1 MKKLTILVVDVCNVS
16 RDRVVAA
23 LDGLG
28 AVVEEA
34 DNGATALDRIR
45 QSRPDLL
52 VTDLLM
58 PRLDGLGLLQSLR
71 DEMWQ
76 VPAIVVSA
84 DIQVSSRRKA
94 TELGAVA
101 FINKPFDPDR
111 LRLLVLEALGTVEE
125 IDACR

>member
-1 MKKLTILVVDVCNVS
+1 MRTLTILVVDDSNVC
-16 RDRVVAA
+16 RGRAVAA

-71 DEMWQ
+71 DECWQ

-101 FINKPFDPDR
+101 FISKPFDPDR
-111 LRLLVLEALGTVEE
+111 LRLLVLEALGTAEAIE
-125 IDACR
+125 ACR

>member
-1 MKKLTILVVDVCNVS
+1 MKTTTILVVDDSKFS
-16 RDRVVAA
+16 RGRVVAA

-45 QSRPDLL
+45 QARPDLL

-58 PRLDGLGLLQSLR
+58 PQLDGLGLLRSLQ
-71 DEMWQ
+71 DEGWH
-76 VPAIVVSA
+76 VPAIVVSS
-84 DIQVSSRRKA
+84 DIQISSRDKA
-94 TELGAVA
+94 KELGAVA

-111 LRLLVLEALGTVEE
+111 LRLLVLEALGTIEE
-125 IDACR
+125 IEACR